1 MVNGIG
7 SGYVYDGMNIV
18 QELASTSVDNSAAA
32 NVRASYISGGIDE
45 VFAQQSGANATARM
59 ATYLTDA
66 LGSVIGLTDAVGT
79 KVIDYTYGPYGETT
93 ADATASNPFQYTGRE
108 NDGNGLYY
116 YRARYYS
123 PGMGRFVSSDPIG
136 LAGGA

>member
-7 SGYVYDGMNIV
+7 SGYVYDAINIV

-59 ATYLTDA
+59 ATYLADA
-66 LGSVIGLTDAVGT
+66 LGLV
-79 KVIDYTYGPYGETT
+79 
-93 ADATASNPFQYTGRE
+93 
-108 NDGNGLYY
+108 
-116 YRARYYS
+116 
-123 PGMGRFVSSDPIG
+123 MG
-136 LAGGA
+136 